1 MGSQRLGHDF
11 VTKLH
16 GVLICSCGRKVP
28 TMENNQG
35 EAAQE
40 MKMNSE
46 GFFMY
51 TKNPEFGK
59 EDFKEE
65 TG

>member
-1 MGSQRLGHDF
+1 M
-11 VTKLH
+11 
-16 GVLICSCGRKVP
+16 P

-46 GFFMY
+46 GFFTY

-59 EDFKEE
+59 EDFEEE